1 MENLLHP
8 FMDQTTMKTLLAFT
22 AAALVLN
29 LVSGNEVRSDLC
41 TIEKEDSF
49 NELHFPHPIPGFR
62 SRGQTDE
69 HLRDQE
75 VLRVWPMPG

>member
-1 MENLLHP
+1 MKNLLHP

-49 NELHFPHPIPGFR
+49 NELHFSHPTPGFQ

-69 HLRDQE
+69 HL
-75 VLRVWPMPG
+75 